1 MHRLQVLDTFLTE
14 CTANAGNHL
23 SFWWVNPTHLSKQ
36 AKGNERHDGAKFQ
49 WVNSRNITIAYGI
62 DVNTATLSF
71 QVQFLQS
78 PFRQQ
83 PTENSPCNETVL
95 VR

>member
-1 MHRLQVLDTFLTE
+1 MYSLQVLDTFLTE

-62 DVNTATLSF
+62 DVNTY
-71 QVQFLQS
+71 
-78 PFRQQ
+78 FRDRGP
-83 PTENSPCNETVL
+83 PTCDRPCIVK
-95 VR
+95 